1 MKLVVVGA
9 TGMVGKVMLEVIEER
24 KFPFS
29 EIRLVASERSK
40 GNRIFFQGKENI
52 VVGLGEAMDYK
63 PDVAFFSAGRDISLE
78 WAPRFADIGCRVID
92 NSSAWRMDSTKKLIV
107 PEING
112 DRIDDEDFIVANPNC
127 STIQLVMALA
137 PIHYKYGIS
146 RLIVSTYQSVTGTG
160 QKATKQLEDE
170 TQGFVGEKAYPHPIY
185 QNVLPHC
192 DGFLANGYTKEEM
205 KIVNETRKILG
216 DQTLRI
222 SATAVRVPVI
232 GGHSES
238 VTLELCNSFKVDE
251 IRMLLESTTGICV
264 IDDPSTNKYPMPI
277 YSQGNDIVYVGRIRE
292 DISLDNSLKMWIVSD
307 NLRKGAAT
315 NTVQI
320 AEKLIDLGILQY
332 ETV

>member
-9 TGMVGKVMLEVIEER
+9 TGMVGKVMLEVIKER

-29 EIRLVASERSK
+29 EIKLVASERSK
-40 GNRIFFQGKENI
+40 GKKIFFQGKENI
-52 VVGLGEAMDYK
+52 VVGLREAVDYR

-112 DRIDDEDFIVANPNC
+112 DGIDDQDFIIANPNC

-137 PIHYKYGIS
+137 PIHHKYGIS

-160 QKATKQLEDE
+160 QKAVKQLENE
-170 TQGFVGEKAYPHPIY
+170 NQGIAGEKAYPHPIY

-192 DGFLANGYTKEEM
+192 DSFLSNGYTKEEM
-205 KIVNETRKILG
+205 KIVDETRKILG

-238 VTLELCNSFKVDE
+238 VTLELCDYFEIDE
-251 IRMLLESTTGICV
+251 IKNLLELTTGVRV
-264 IDDPSTNKYPMPI
+264 IDNPLADEYPMPI
-277 YSQGNDIVYVGRIRE
+277 NSQGSDLVYVGRIRK
-292 DISLDNSLKMWIVSD
+292 DLSLDNSLKMWIVSD

-320 AEKLIDLGILQY
+320 GEKLIDLGIL
-332 ETV
+332 